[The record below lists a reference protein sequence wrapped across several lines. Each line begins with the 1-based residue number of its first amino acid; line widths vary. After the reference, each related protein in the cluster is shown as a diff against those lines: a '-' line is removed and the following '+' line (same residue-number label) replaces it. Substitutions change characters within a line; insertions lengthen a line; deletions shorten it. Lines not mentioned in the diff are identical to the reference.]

1 MSNNNKEQY
10 DIYTIPYNFIDEST
24 LFGGSVKTRFFIEG
38 CLLGTIVWFIVK
50 STILTFFSLS
60 FKYYSTI
67 FLISIGGG
75 ILIGCLG
82 FNGDPISRFLI
93 NFVKFR
99 KNKRILY
106 FNGRIKLHKRE
117 SDDIEI
123 PELPRDRLLKLFN
136 SLGNKRESTAEE
148 DKIEEFVFEDD
159 LKDFKKIKI
168 SKDLG
173 KDVSDN
179 FTSTTADEKDIYDYI
194 QNFENI
200 VLSPIEDEYSP
211 DYDSDEEILATINEG
226 DIVEDV
232 EESIVLSERDFYLE
246 ETKGWDEY
254 GEIETIVIDDEDI
267 KQSIAYINDK
277 PNDSV
282 WVCKMCGEEN
292 YGKYCSECGAKKD

>member
-117 SDDIEI
+117 S
-123 PELPRDRLLKLFN
+123 
-136 SLGNKRESTAEE
+136 TAEE

-200 VLSPIEDEYSP
+200 EKVYKDE
-211 DYDSDEEILATINEG
+211 
-226 DIVEDV
+226 
-232 EESIVLSERDFYLE
+232 F
-246 ETKGWDEY
+246 
-254 GEIETIVIDDEDI
+254 
-267 KQSIAYINDK
+267 
-277 PNDSV
+277 
-282 WVCKMCGEEN
+282 
-292 YGKYCSECGAKKD
+292 